1 VRNYGNTLLLHLYS
15 NNLTALRHF
24 LTHIFFLL
32 SLLSYGQ
39 DELLPSFHSNHML
52 ATKIKMTLPGKN
64 TTTSNTS
71 FIQIASQDIV
81 FFEPQN
87 IYPFIRLTNKVTE
100 LNNPTIT
107 ELPSRTLSISP
118 LDTLSSMTKFIK
130 GKILN
135 NTADTLNVT
144 THIGGTLIGIQ
155 EAKDEKGNWRPI
167 EYWFNDRCG
176 NSFDNV
182 QLAPNE
188 YLYFYFP
195 RYYGSFK
202 TKLRFRLLIGTKT
215 FRSKEWDGRIDKKQ
229 FIKPK
234 EAQDKDLRMFYSFLE

>member
-1 VRNYGNTLLLHLYS
+1 
-15 NNLTALRHF
+15 
-24 LTHIFFLL
+24 
-32 SLLSYGQ
+32 
-39 DELLPSFHSNHML
+39 ML
-52 ATKIKMTLPGKN
+52 ATKIKMKPPGKD

-71 FIQIASQDIV
+71 FVQIASQDIV

-87 IYPFIRLTNKVTE
+87 IYPFIKLTNKVAE

-107 ELPSRTLSISP
+107 ELASRMLSISP
-118 LDTLSSMTKFIK
+118 LDTLSNITKFIN
-130 GKILN
+130 GKIFN
-135 NTADTLNVT
+135 NTADTLSVT

-167 EYWFNDRCG
+167 EYWFNDRCD
-176 NSFDNV
+176 NSFDNI

-188 YLYFYFP
+188 YLNFYIP

-202 TKLRFRLLIGTKT
+202 TKLRLRFLMGTKT
-215 FRSKEWDGRIDKKQ
+215 FTSKEWDGRIDKKQ

-234 EAQDKDLRMFYSFLE
+234 DAQDKDLRIFYSFLAWR

>member
-1 VRNYGNTLLLHLYS
+1 MTG
-15 NNLTALRHF
+15 LRLF
-24 LTHIFFLL
+24 LTHILFLL
-32 SLLSYGQ
+32 STLCYGQ

-52 ATKIKMTLPGKN
+52 ATKIKI
-64 TTTSNTS
+64 TTPAKDTTNADKSL
-71 FIQIASQDIV
+71 IQIAPNDLL

-87 IYPFIRLTNKVTE
+87 VYPFIKITKQVTDLNK
-100 LNNPTIT
+100 PTIT
-107 ELPSRTLSISP
+107 ELPGKTLSISP
-118 LDTLSSMTKFIK
+118 LDTFSNMTKFII
-130 GKILN
+130 GKIFN

-182 QLAPNE
+182 QLAPDE
-188 YLYFYFP
+188 YLNFYIP

-202 TKLRFRLLIGTKT
+202 TKLRLRFLIGAKT
-215 FRSKEWDGRIDKKQ
+215 FTSKEWDGRIDKKQ
-229 FIKPK
+229 FIKPN
-234 EAQDKDLRMFYSFLE
+234 ETQDKDLKMFYSFLE

>member
-1 VRNYGNTLLLHLYS
+1 
-15 NNLTALRHF
+15 
-24 LTHIFFLL
+24 
-32 SLLSYGQ
+32 
-39 DELLPSFHSNHML
+39 ML
-52 ATKIKMTLPGKN
+52 ATKIKMTPPGKD
-64 TTTSNTS
+64 TTIANTS

-87 IYPFIRLTNKVTE
+87 VYPFIRLTKQVTN
-100 LNNPTIT
+100 LNSQTIK
-107 ELPSRTLSISP
+107 ELPIKTLSISP
-118 LDTLSSMTKFIK
+118 LDTLSNISKFIS
-130 GKILN
+130 GKIFN

-188 YLYFYFP
+188 YLNFYIP

-202 TKLRFRLLIGTKT
+202 TKLRLRLLIGTKT
-215 FRSKEWDGRIDKKQ
+215 FTSKEWDGRIDKKQ

-234 EAQDKDLRMFYSFLE
+234 EAQDKDLKMFYSFLD

>member
-1 VRNYGNTLLLHLYS
+1 MRL
-15 NNLTALRHF
+15 F
-24 LTHIFFLL
+24 LTHIFFLV

-52 ATKIKMTLPGKN
+52 AAKIKMTPPGRG
-64 TTTSNTS
+64 TTSSNTS
-71 FIQIASQDIV
+71 FIQIASQDII

-87 IYPFIRLTNKVTE
+87 IYPFIKLTNKVAE
-100 LNNPTIT
+100 LNTPTIT
-107 ELPSRTLSISP
+107 ELPSSTLSISP
-118 LDTLSSMTKFIK
+118 LDTLSNMTKFIN
-130 GKILN
+130 GIIFN

-144 THIGGTLIGIQ
+144 THIGGILIGIQ

-182 QLAPNE
+182 HLAPKE
-188 YLYFYFP
+188 YLNFYIP

-202 TKLRFRLLIGTKT
+202 TKLRLRFSIGAKT
-215 FRSKEWDGRIDKKQ
+215 FTSKEWDGRIDKKQ

-234 EAQDKDLRMFYSFLE
+234 EAQDKDLKMFYSFLE